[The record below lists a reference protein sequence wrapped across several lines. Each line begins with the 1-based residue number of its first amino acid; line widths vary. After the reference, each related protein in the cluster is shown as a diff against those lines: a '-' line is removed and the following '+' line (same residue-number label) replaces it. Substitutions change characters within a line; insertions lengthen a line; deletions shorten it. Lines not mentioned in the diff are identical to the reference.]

1 MRFLARVWRVELNCR
16 AVLVLGVWDFDVRYC
31 LARLR
36 YVEDGAFILLGRGFP
51 YRVCRGFETY
61 SVLEAVIQPYSCAI
75 SVCRKCDNAWQ
86 RKICAPHKSISY
98 NHIILSYLILV
109 ELEVVYISF
118 NYSLDISK

>member
-1 MRFLARVWRVELNCR
+1 MLYVTGPRETNRQFLIIHYEGTMYLQYYFT
-16 AVLVLGVWDFDVRYC
+16 LPLI
-31 LARLR
+31 
-36 YVEDGAFILLGRGFP
+36 E
-51 YRVCRGFETY
+51 
-61 SVLEAVIQPYSCAI
+61 AI